1 MLSAHP
7 FDWPMR
13 RNKYEYLSSCQVAD
27 ADRGPVARIYA
38 THTFHT
44 DSGGV
49 TRVHSPHTYTVMW
62 EWTDHEPIALPIT
75 AQSFDDAMTEAQR
88 VWDRIK

>member
-1 MLSAHP
+1 MLSAQP
-7 FDWPMR
+7 FDRPTR
-13 RNKYEYLSSCQVAD
+13 RNNYEYTSSCQVID

-38 THTFHT
+38 THTFNIHNH
-44 DSGGV
+44 V
-49 TRVHSPHTYTVMW
+49 TQVRNPHTYTVMW